1 MNYILDTNVVSEL
14 VAQNPDH
21 HVIQWVESVDP
32 ESLFLSVITIG
43 EIKKGVEKLSSSKRK
58 KNLIAWLEQDL
69 LVRFREHILPID
81 TSVVMTWGR
90 LLAELEKS
98 GKPMPAIDSLLA
110 ATASDLGYTLVTRNI
125 TDFEDASIRL
135 LNPWN
140 PDLD

>member
-125 TDFEDASIRL
+125 TDFEDASINI

>member
-98 GKPMPAIDSLLA
+98 GKPMHAIDSLLA

>member
-43 EIKKGVEKLSSSKRK
+43 EMKKGVEKLSSSKRK

>member
-43 EIKKGVEKLSSSKRK
+43 EIKTGVEKLSSSKRK

-69 LVRFREHILPID
+69 LVRFREYILPID

-125 TDFEDASIRL
+125 TDFEDASILL